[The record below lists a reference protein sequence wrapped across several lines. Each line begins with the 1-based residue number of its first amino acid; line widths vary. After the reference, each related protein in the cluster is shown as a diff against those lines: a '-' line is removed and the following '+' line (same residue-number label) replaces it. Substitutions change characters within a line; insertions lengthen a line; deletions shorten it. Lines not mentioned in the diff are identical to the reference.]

1 MENFARIGAI
11 ALMPVVIGLEIGSWP
26 FFSFLLGSFLGAPN
40 VKVGFWIKTLMLISP
55 GIVIS
60 FLAFLFLWLE
70 RNRRFYPLTL
80 LLLVAFVAVFLVI
93 QKPSLLH
100 IALDYAQFRVQLFL
114 RLFN

>member
-1 MENFARIGAI
+1 MDNFSRVGAI
-11 ALMPVVIGLEIGSWP
+11 ALMLVVVGLEIGSWP

-55 GIVIS
+55 GILIS
-60 FLAFLFLWLE
+60 VFAFLSLWLE
-70 RNRRFYPLTL
+70 RNRRFYPLAL

-93 QKPSLLH
+93 QRPSLLH
-100 IALDYAQFRVQLFL
+100 IVLDYAQFRAQLFL

>member
-1 MENFARIGAI
+1 M
-11 ALMPVVIGLEIGSWP
+11 LVVVGLEIGSWP

-55 GIVIS
+55 GILIS
-60 FLAFLFLWLE
+60 VVAFLSLWLE
-70 RNRRFYPLTL
+70 RNRRFYPLAL

-93 QKPSLLH
+93 QRPSLLH
-100 IALDYAQFRVQLFL
+100 IVLDYAQFRAQLFL